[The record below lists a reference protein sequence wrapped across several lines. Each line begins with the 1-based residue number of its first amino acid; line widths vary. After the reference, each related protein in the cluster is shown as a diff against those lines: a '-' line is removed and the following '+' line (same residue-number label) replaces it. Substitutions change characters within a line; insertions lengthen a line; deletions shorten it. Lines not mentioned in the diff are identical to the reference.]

1 MAQQDKKEDVPYQ
14 YRDDAEPH
22 KQTGNI
28 NSRNNNASGD
38 TPPATEPDVE
48 RANDSGIGDSGWNDE
63 KLTNYTQNHSS
74 DA

>member
-1 MAQQDKKEDVPYQ
+1 
-14 YRDDAEPH
+14 
-22 KQTGNI
+22 
-28 NSRNNNASGD
+28 
-38 TPPATEPDVE
+38 VE

>member
-1 MAQQDKKEDVPYQ
+1 MKEKENNKDTAYK
-14 YRDDAEPH
+14 YREDTEPH

-28 NSRNNNASGD
+28 NSRNNNTD
-38 TPPATEPDVE
+38 TETPSAEEPNVE
-48 RANDSGIGDSGWNDE
+48 RANNEGVGDSGINDE